1 MAEGSKGGGGGVAIV
16 VALIGVVGVLGAA
29 YINSQPKSQTH
40 HSSGLSQTGTS
51 GSSQSGQTTSTTQP
65 PPPPA
70 YMGALVPNTSYSG
83 ADYTHLQ
90 LGNPAACASTCLAQA
105 QCKSMTYDGNAG
117 TCWLKGSVPPGL
129 YGSNFTSAVKQG
141 G

>member
-40 HSSGLSQTGTS
+40 HQSSSNQTA
-51 GSSQSGQTTSTTQP
+51 QTPPVTQP
-65 PPPPA
+65 QPWLTPQ